1 MRKHVIVALSTVT
14 VLILGGSAFIYAAQ
28 ESGSMGR
35 SGPPAVMGGMNQP
48 AGTSEEYAG
57 SFHHR
62 HSLKA
67 IMEKL
72 GITDEQKK
80 QFRSL
85 YVGFSD
91 RTRKARTELMGLKDE
106 KKTMLLSGK
115 IDQQKL
121 AQIDDQ
127 LVKVKT
133 DLLKE
138 KLKFRRERLA
148 LLTPQQLDKIADWMA
163 EMSFRSKFNK
173 MHGHSMMEGDGMMH
187 GGGKMGSGCMMG
199 GGCMMRSG
207 GGMSD

>member
-1 MRKHVIVALSTVT
+1 MIVALSAVV
-14 VLILGGSAFIYAAQ
+14 VLILGGMVMIYAAQ
-28 ESGSMGR
+28 DVGSAAR
-35 SGPPAVMGGMNQP
+35 SGTPMATGGMSQP
-48 AGTSEEYAG
+48 AGPSEEYTG
-57 SFHHR
+57 SFHHP

-91 RTRKARTELMGLKDE
+91 RTRKDRTELMGLKDE

-115 IDQQKL
+115 IDQNKL

-127 LVKVKT
+127 LVKIKT

-138 KLKFRRERLA
+138 KLKFRRDRLA
-148 LLTPQQLDKIADWMA
+148 LLTPQQIDKVADWMA
-163 EMSFRSKFNK
+163 EMSFRSKMEK
-173 MHGHSMMEGDGMMH
+173 MHSGAMMGAASMMHGGGMMH
-187 GGGKMGSGCMMG
+187 GGCTM
-199 GGCMMRSG
+199 GGCMMRDG
-207 GGMSD
+207 KMSD

>member
-1 MRKHVIVALSTVT
+1 MRKYVSVVLSTLV
-14 VLILGGSAFIYAAQ
+14 VLVFGGMAFSYAAQ
-28 ESGSMGR
+28 DVGSAGR
-35 SGPPAVMGGMNQP
+35 DGTPAVMGRMNQP
-48 AGTSEEYAG
+48 AGPSEEYAG

-106 KKTMLLSGK
+106 KKTILLSGK

-148 LLTPQQLDKIADWMA
+148 LLTPQQLDKVADWMA

-173 MHGHSMMEGDGMMH
+173 MH

-199 GGCMMRSG
+199 GGCMMRGS

>member
-1 MRKHVIVALSTVT
+1 MRKYMIVALSTLLALVF
-14 VLILGGSAFIYAAQ
+14 GGMAFSYAAQ
-28 ESGSMGR
+28 DVGSAGKSGT
-35 SGPPAVMGGMNQP
+35 PAVMGGMSQP
-48 AGTSEEYAG
+48 GGPSEEYAG

-80 QFRSL
+80 QFISL

-138 KLKFRRERLA
+138 KLKFRRERLG
-148 LLTPQQLDKIADWMA
+148 LLTAQQLDKVADWMA
-163 EMSFRSKFNK
+163 EMSFRSKFTK
-173 MHGHSMMEGDGMMH
+173 MH
-187 GGGKMGSGCMMG
+187 GGGMMG
-199 GGCMMRSG
+199 CGCMMRGSG
-207 GGMSD
+207 

>member
-1 MRKHVIVALSTVT
+1 MSKHVIVALSTVV
-14 VLILGGSAFIYAAQ
+14 VLVLGGMAFSYAAQ
-28 ESGSMGR
+28 DVGSAGR
-35 SGPPAVMGGMNQP
+35 SATPAVTGGMNQP
-48 AGTSEEYAG
+48 AGPSEAYAC

-80 QFRSL
+80 QFRYL

-91 RTRKARTELMGLKDE
+91 RTRKVRTELMGLKDE

-148 LLTPQQLDKIADWMA
+148 LLTPQQLDKVADWMA
-163 EMSFRSKFNK
+163 EMSFRSKFDK
-173 MHGHSMMEGDGMMH
+173 MQ
-187 GGGKMGSGCMMG
+187 GGGKMGCACMMG
-199 GGCMMRSG
+199 GGGMMRGS
-207 GGMSD
+207 GGMSH

>member
-1 MRKHVIVALSTVT
+1 MRKHLVVALTT
-14 VLILGGSAFIYAAQ
+14 ALVLVFGGLGYTHAAQ
-28 ESGSMGR
+28 DAGAAGPT
-35 SGPPAVMGGMNQP
+35 GPPAVTGGAGEP
-48 AGTSEEYAG
+48 AGPAHEFAG
-57 SFHHR
+57 SSHHR

-67 IMEKL
+67 IMKKL

-91 RTRKARTELMGLKDE
+91 RTRKARTELMALKDE

-127 LVKVKT
+127 LVKTKT

-138 KLKFRRERLA
+138 KLKFKRDRLA
-148 LLTPQQLDKIADWMA
+148 LLTPEQLDKVADWMA
-163 EMSFRSKFNK
+163 EGSFRSKFKK
-173 MHGHSMMEGDGMMH
+173 MHGGGIMHGGGGMHGGMMREGGPMMH
-187 GGGKMGSGCMMG
+187 GGG
-199 GGCMMRSG
+199 
-207 GGMSD
+207 GMSD

>member
-1 MRKHVIVALSTVT
+1 MRKYVSVALSTLV
-14 VLILGGSAFIYAAQ
+14 VLVFGGMAFSYAAQDGGSA
-28 ESGSMGR
+28 GR
-35 SGPPAVMGGMNQP
+35 SGTPAVMGGMNQP
-48 AGTSEEYAG
+48 AGPSEKYAG

-62 HSLKA
+62 HSLQA
-67 IMEKL
+67 MMEKL
-72 GITDEQKK
+72 GITDEQKR

-138 KLKFRRERLA
+138 KLKFKRERLA
-148 LLTPQQLDKIADWMA
+148 LLNAQQLDKVADWMA
-163 EMSFRSKFNK
+163 EKSFHSKSNK
-173 MHGHSMMEGDGMMH
+173 MRGGGMMH
-187 GGGKMGSGCMMG
+187 GGGMMGSGGMMG
-199 GGCMMRSG
+199 GGGMMRGG

>member
-1 MRKHVIVALSTVT
+1 MRKYVSVALSALV
-14 VLILGGSAFIYAAQ
+14 VLVFGGMAFSYAAQ
-28 ESGSMGR
+28 DVGSAGR
-35 SGPPAVMGGMNQP
+35 SGTPAVMGGMSQP
-48 AGTSEEYAG
+48 AGASEEYAG
-57 SFHHR
+57 SFR
-62 HSLKA
+62 HQRSLKA

-138 KLKFRRERLA
+138 KLKFKRERLA
-148 LLTPQQLDKIADWMA
+148 LLNPQQLDKVADWMA

-173 MHGHSMMEGDGMMH
+173 MRGGGMMH
-187 GGGKMGSGCMMG
+187 GGGMMGSGGKMG
-199 GGCMMRSG
+199 GGCMMRGG